1 MWLAGRSQ
9 PKPPRL
15 QSPVEDVRLSDT
27 GLRLALFTAEMRLP
41 RDAALKQFAVNA
53 DFLWHLLRAYPL
65 DGLAEAQMADI
76 KPASANLIGP
86 DLSQRHTDAAW
97 QIDLRDGSLAC
108 LLLECQAEPD
118 PTMPFRALHAVATLG
133 LKLSRDPPQGYSP
146 TRVPPVHHLTLYT
159 GKRAWPVAGVDAES
173 GEEKEPFWHWLSRV
187 CQLLDLRRLPDPGGN
202 ENLAVLLARVQRC
215 DDPEALRQAAAPL
228 QTWAAD
234 PAHAEL
240 ACAFAAWITHVILP
254 DMRIMDV
261 PVSDNLTEVLEML
274 EQEPRAWADRMRDE
288 GRAEV
293 QRSMVALL
301 LLQARM
307 RFGDGLAERL
317 ANLLEGITDTDRLH
331 DIGRW
336 LLSCESGEA
345 LLARL
350 HKA

>member
-1 MWLAGRSQ
+1 M
-9 PKPPRL
+9 
-15 QSPVEDVRLSDT
+15 
-27 GLRLALFTAEMRLP
+27 
-41 RDAALKQFAVNA
+41 
-53 DFLWHLLRAYPL
+53 
-65 DGLAEAQMADI
+65 
-76 KPASANLIGP
+76 
-86 DLSQRHTDAAW
+86 
-97 QIDLRDGSLAC
+97 
-108 LLLECQAEPD
+108 
-118 PTMPFRALHAVATLG
+118 
-133 LKLSRDPPQGYSP
+133 
-146 TRVPPVHHLTLYT
+146 TLYT
-159 GKRAWPVAGVDAES
+159 GRRAWSVAGADAES
-173 GEEKEPFWHWLSRV
+173 SEADRPYWNRLTHVG
-187 CQLLDLRRLPDPGGN
+187 QLLDLRRLPDPGGN

-215 DDPEALRQAAAPL
+215 EDPEALRQAAAPL

-240 ACAFAAWITHVILP
+240 ASAFAAWITHVILP